1 MMKIA
6 KGEYGQISLN
16 GKNYPCFISM
26 AMDLIGGKWKGV
38 ILYYLKDKSK
48 RFSEIRKDIPHIT
61 EMTLSIQLK
70 KLERDGLI
78 LRDVYGDKPPI
89 KVVYS
94 LTDFGKSFK
103 PVFESL
109 SVWAFEVSN
118 DA

>member
-1 MMKIA
+1 MIT
-6 KGEYGQISLN
+6 KGENGQIAFN

-38 ILYYLKDKSK
+38 ILYYLKDKNK
-48 RFSEIRKDIPHIT
+48 RFSELRKDIPHIT

-70 KLERDGLI
+70 KLEKDGLI
-78 LRDVYGDKPPI
+78 IRDVYGDKPPI

-94 LTDFGKSFK
+94 LTEFGKSLK

-109 SVWAFEVSN
+109 SIWLLEVSK
-118 DA
+118 DV